1 MSNFAFL
8 QAVGWPET
16 YADCARAE
24 SYALSDP
31 RAACIYARRAAEQ
44 VVDYLYDVLAL
55 PLPYASD
62 LSARINDAAFKAKTG
77 QGIAA
82 KLNLI
87 RRLGN
92 SAAHDQQQIPPR
104 AALDALRELH
114 HVMVWAAFHY
124 SANPDVVPMKS
135 VFDAALA
142 KRAAPLTREE
152 SRIRRSLARRA
163 R

>member
-8 QAVGWPET
+8 KAVEWPET

-104 AALDALRELH
+104 AALMR
-114 HVMVWAAFHY
+114 
-124 SANPDVVPMKS
+124 
-135 VFDAALA
+135 
-142 KRAAPLTREE
+142 
-152 SRIRRSLARRA
+152 SRSFTT
-163 R
+163 